1 MNLHISTLI
10 NLTLLLLTLFFLP
23 LIPIERVQADTGV
36 EKIIID
42 SENPPHLV
50 RIKGATAASVS
61 AARLQLEYTFR
72 QILATES
79 EITFLTNQDS
89 KRLSAI
95 KAKSR
100 VISIEPAS
108 LPGNKHALEIIGLV
122 SDVETAE
129 VLIQADLDF
138 NREAKKTVSTISQLE
153 SKVAEMHIGYG
164 ERRNGGGEGY
174 GGRNASGDEPRDS
187 RQKFAPRAGG
197 GGDRDRRGPNN
208 TGRSNAGSG
217 DGKQRTAPPGGGGAG
232 GPRK

>member
-10 NLTLLLLTLFFLP
+10 NLTILLLTLFAP
-23 LIPIERVQADTGV
+23 PPTERVQADTGV

-42 SENPPHLV
+42 SDNPPHLV
-50 RIKGATAASVS
+50 RIKGATAASVA

-95 KAKSR
+95 KTKSR
-100 VISIEPAS
+100 VISIEPVS

-138 NREAKKTVSTISQLE
+138 NREAKKTASTISQLE

-164 ERRNGGGEGY
+164 ERRNGGGDGY
-174 GGRNASGDEPRDS
+174 GRNASGDEPRDS
-187 RQKFAPRAGG
+187 RQKFAPRSGG

-217 DGKQRTAPPGGGGAG
+217 DGKRTAPPGGGAGAT
-232 GPRK
+232 RK